1 MKKNEKKGIIISI
14 IIAIMGLVGIIYT
27 TIIKNSIEDIDTMYN
42 MYNIGTGYLV
52 IGIVLISYFIKLS
65 KNKKESQEQE
75 NIYEDERIN
84 GNRNKACALAFKFVI
99 GASCIADFMV
109 TFFFRQYQELESVLN
124 VFVGLIIAIYLISY
138 YFVSKQN

>member
-1 MKKNEKKGIIISI
+1 
-14 IIAIMGLVGIIYT
+14 MGLVGIIYT
-27 TIIKNSIEDIDTMYN
+27 TIIKNSIEDIDTMHN

-65 KNKKESQEQE
+65 KNNKESQEQE
-75 NIYEDERIN
+75 NIYGDERIN
-84 GNRNKACALAFKFVI
+84 GNRNKACAMAFKFVI
-99 GASCIADFMV
+99 SASCIADFMV
-109 TFFFRQYQELESVLN
+109 TFFFRQYQELESILN